1 LILTVVFSLFTTSAN
16 ENVSMFNIL
25 KEYFYVRT
33 KDASIIEEGSEVPIM
48 GKGVYEFKFKK
59 EVML

>member
-1 LILTVVFSLFTTSAN
+1 
-16 ENVSMFNIL
+16 MFNIL